1 MMSVHE
7 VSKLAGVSV
16 RTLHHYDA
24 IGLLPP
30 AAVTDAGYRLYD
42 EESLA
47 RLQDI
52 LLFRE
57 LEFPLKEIKSILGS
71 PDFDRQ
77 EALTRQTALLT
88 IRKERLEQLI
98 AFAQAL
104 VQKGNDNLNF
114 SAFDQTKLKQYEE
127 QAKNTWG
134 ETDAYKE
141 YEQKTAQ
148 TAEADR
154 KQLARQMMQLM
165 ADFGSI
171 KARSP
176 ADPTV
181 QEKVQQLRDFITA
194 NYYTCTK
201 PILSGLGQMYAVGG
215 EMTENIDA
223 AGGAGTGAFIAAA
236 IREYCR

>member
-1 MMSVHE
+1 MLTVHE
-7 VSKLAGVSV
+7 VSNLTGVSV

-24 IGLLPP
+24 IGLLVP
-30 AAVTDAGYRLYD
+30 AAVSDAGYRLYD
-42 EESLA
+42 EASLA

-57 LEFPLKEIKSILGS
+57 LEFPLKEIKSILDKPG
-71 PDFDRQ
+71 FDRQ
-77 EALTRQTALLT
+77 KALTQQAALLT

-104 VQKGNDNLNF
+104 AQEGNDNMNF
-114 SAFDQTKLKQYEE
+114 SAFDETKLKQYEE
-127 QAKNTWG
+127 QAKKTWG

-141 YEQKTAQ
+141 YAQKSAQ
-148 TAEADR
+148 TTKADQ
-154 KQLARQMMQLM
+154 KQLAQQMMQLM
-165 ADFGSI
+165 ADFGAM
-171 KARSP
+171 KTRSP
-176 ADPTV
+176 ADLEV
-181 QEKVQQLRDFITA
+181 QEKVRHLQDFITA

-201 PILSGLGQMYAVGG
+201 PVLSGLGQMYVAGG

-223 AGGAGTGAFIAAA
+223 AGGAGTGTFIAAA

>member
-1 MMSVHE
+1 MLTVHE
-7 VSKLAGVSV
+7 VSNLTGVSG

-24 IGLLPP
+24 IGLLVP
-30 AAVTDAGYRLYD
+30 AAVSDAGYRLYD
-42 EESLA
+42 EASLA

-57 LEFPLKEIKSILGS
+57 LEFPLKEIKSILDKPG
-71 PDFDRQ
+71 FDRQ
-77 EALTRQTALLT
+77 KALTQQAALLT

-104 VQKGNDNLNF
+104 AQEGNDNMNF
-114 SAFDQTKLKQYEE
+114 SAFDETKLKQYEE
-127 QAKNTWG
+127 QAKKTWG

-141 YEQKTAQ
+141 YAQKSAQ
-148 TAEADR
+148 TTKADQ
-154 KQLARQMMQLM
+154 KQLAQQMMQLM
-165 ADFGSI
+165 ADFGAM
-171 KARSP
+171 KTRSP
-176 ADPTV
+176 ADLEV
-181 QEKVQQLRDFITA
+181 QEKVRHLQDFITA

-201 PILSGLGQMYAVGG
+201 PVLSGLGQMYAAGG